1 MNIIYLISII
11 LGVSF
16 QNVVKKPYTQKT
28 SGKGLYFFCL
38 LVSISAMLFF
48 IFTSANIKF
57 SEDLLVY
64 AVFFALSYIT
74 ATVCNLYAVSCGPVS
89 LTSLILSYSLIIP
102 TVYGFVFLK
111 DPINPRMVFGLILL
125 VISLF
130 LINKKDKESN
140 LTAKWLMFSMLA
152 FVGNGMSSV
161 IQKMQQKAFDGA
173 FKNEFMILSLA
184 IVTAVIAVFV
194 AVNERQNIKT
204 YAKAG
209 WHLAIL
215 CGIANGIVN
224 LFVMILSGIMPV
236 SVMFPMISAGG
247 IIVTY
252 LVSRFF
258 YNEILTKAQFIGFI
272 IGIASVIFLS

>member
-184 IVTAVIAVFV
+184 IVTAAIAVFV